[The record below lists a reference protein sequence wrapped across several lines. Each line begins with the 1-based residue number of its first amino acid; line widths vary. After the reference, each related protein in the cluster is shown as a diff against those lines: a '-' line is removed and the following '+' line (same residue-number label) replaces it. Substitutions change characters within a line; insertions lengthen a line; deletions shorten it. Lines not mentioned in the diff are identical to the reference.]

1 MYPTVRTVHRLL
13 ASLSLPFLLMYA
25 VSAVQ
30 MSHGD
35 WFTLTPGVRES
46 VLSLPPDLADAR
58 VVAREATARASDVRG
73 ELTNVAVG
81 EEMALRLVLP
91 GTVHELRYSR
101 ETGQT
106 RVKTSVSGAMG
117 MLNRLHHAA
126 GLWHE
131 PRPLQLWGVA
141 VAVVS
146 VALLLLG
153 ASGIWMWFV
162 RRSERRLG
170 MVLLATNLVI
180 ALALLVAMR
189 LAGP

>member
-1 MYPTVRTVHRLL
+1 MYSTLRTVHLLL
-13 ASLSLPFLLMYA
+13 ASLSLPFLLMYG

-30 MSHGD
+30 MSHGA
-35 WFTLTPGVRES
+35 WFTLTPAVRES

-58 VVAREATARASDVRG
+58 VVGREATARANDVRG
-73 ELTNVAVG
+73 ELASVVIG
-81 EEMALRLVLP
+81 DEMTLRLVLP
-91 GTVHELRYSR
+91 GTVHELRYR
-101 ETGQT
+101 RQTGET
-106 RVKTSVSGAMG
+106 RVTTSVSGAMG

-131 PRPLQLWGVA
+131 PRPLQLWGGA

-170 MVLLATNLVI
+170 VVLLAMNLTI
-180 ALALLVAMR
+180 AGALLVAMR

>member
-1 MYPTVRTVHRLL
+1 MYSTLRTVHLLL
-13 ASLSLPFLLMYA
+13 ASLSLPFLLMYG

-30 MSHGD
+30 MSHGA
-35 WFTLTPGVRES
+35 WFTLTPAVRES

-58 VVAREATARASDVRG
+58 VVAREATARANDVRG
-73 ELTNVAVG
+73 ELASVVIG
-81 EEMALRLVLP
+81 DEMTLRLVLP
-91 GTVHELRYSR
+91 GTVHELRYR
-101 ETGQT
+101 RQTGET
-106 RVKTSVSGAMG
+106 RVTTSVSGAMG

-141 VAVVS
+141 VALVS

-170 MVLLATNLVI
+170 VVLLAMNLTI
-180 ALALLVAMR
+180 AVALLVAMR